1 MIADLWCEAIDNR
14 HEPADYNGEVSSMHA
29 SKTLTQCLAFA
40 TVLLGAIVSQV
51 AVAQAPQ
58 GALSPA
64 QRLFGAPG
72 LAGDEGDDE
81 RQPRGSSRS
90 RDRDFNF
97 KRRLDGSNWTE
108 SGDQRPEDTPDDA
121 HDFEDDAPLY
131 EDFSR
136 YIRDTT
142 GKQVSDALPLA
153 RSKAR
158 SPKLPETYVIGAG
171 DEVEVQ
177 VWGSLS
183 ARYKLRVDEAG
194 RVFVPE
200 VGSVQLEGVRASD
213 LTNVMTG
220 QFRRLFKGFE
230 LRAFIVSSRGVMI
243 LVTGHAAS
251 VGLKNISATHTL
263 LSATLSQ
270 ARPSPGGSRRFVE
283 FRRDGSPAKLID
295 LYCFFR
301 TECEAMPGSLKD
313 NDVIRVPP
321 RGKLVAVSGGVSRP
335 GIYELTESEGV
346 NDLLRYAGGLSVV
359 ADANRINLYSFAEP
373 TRGDRMLQTT
383 AVGNICP
390 GRGGVAPASCTS
402 LRDGDYLDVQL
413 HLALVRGSITIV
425 APGVDPIKLEHRPGM
440 KLLDVL
446 SPPFDRLIPR
456 KTLSTMNAGAFATL
470 QDLDDRLRR
479 LDLEALTLYR
489 RDSDKREYA
498 PISVNYRAA
507 ATDGRTG
514 ASNIELQEG
523 DVLVIED
530 QSEWKARRSEL
541 PMSVRVLGE
550 VGKPGRYRFVG
561 LKTLEDVL
569 TMAGGLTPDAAVWN
583 AVILRQSDGRTSV
596 GREVLDQALKT
607 ITAHQLRQEAM
618 NSDKVIGAT
627 TITKDDRKSGTVQTL
642 GNRAKAEVLELM
654 KDRELIYLSS
664 RGDPVSRDIK
674 LAPNDIVLIPP
685 VQDTYSCQ
693 GAFFKPGEFMI
704 GKGAVSVSDA
714 AKRCGLIDEMSPN
727 VYHFV
732 SRQNRICRVGWFS
745 SCPDVE
751 SGDVVVAVPEV
762 VTKRGAA
769 AFLEWM
775 DIVIKPL
782 TALAT
787 LKVLTD

>member
-1 MIADLWCEAIDNR
+1 
-14 HEPADYNGEVSSMHA
+14 MHA

-40 TVLLGAIVSQV
+40 ILLFGAIVSQV
-51 AVAQAPQ
+51 AVAQSSQ
-58 GALSPA
+58 GTLSPA
-64 QRLFGAPG
+64 QRLFGSPG
-72 LAGDEGDDE
+72 LGDEDEDE
-81 RQPRGSSRS
+81 RQARGASRLG
-90 RDRDFNF
+90 DRDLNF
-97 KRRLDGSNWTE
+97 KRSMDGSRWNWDDSAE
-108 SGDQRPEDTPDDA
+108 QRP
-121 HDFEDDAPLY
+121 HDLADETEQFEDDAPLY

-142 GKQVSDALPLA
+142 GKYVSDALPLA

-158 SPKLPETYVIGAG
+158 SPKLPETYLIGPG
-171 DEVEVQ
+171 DEIEIQ

-213 LTNVMTG
+213 LSNVMSG

-243 LVTGHAAS
+243 LVTGHASS
-251 VGLKNISATHTL
+251 VGLKSISATHSL

-283 FRRDGSPAKLID
+283 FRREGSPAKLID

-301 TECEAMPGSLKD
+301 TECEAMPATLKD

-335 GIYELTESEGV
+335 GIYELKDSEGV
-346 NDLLRYAGGLSVV
+346 SDLLRYAGGLSVV
-359 ADANRINLYSFAEP
+359 ADAGRVNLYSFAEP
-373 TRGDRMLQTT
+373 TSGDRVLKTT
-383 AVGNICP
+383 ALSGLCT
-390 GRGGVAPASCTS
+390 GAGGAATASCTA
-402 LRDGDYLDVQL
+402 LRDGDYLDIQL
-413 HLALVRGSITIV
+413 HLPLVRGAITIV

-456 KTLSTMNAGAFATL
+456 KTLGTMNAGAFATL

-489 RDSDKREYA
+489 RDADKREYA
-498 PISVNYRAA
+498 PIAVNYRAA
-507 ATDGRTG
+507 ATQGLAG
-514 ASNIELQEG
+514 ASNIELQDG

-561 LKTLEDVL
+561 LKTLDEVL
-569 TMAGGLTPDAAVWN
+569 NMAGGLTPDAAVWN
-583 AVILRQSDGRTSV
+583 AVILRLSDGRTSV

-618 NSDKVIGAT
+618 NSDKAAAVGAT
-627 TITKDDRKSGTVQTL
+627 TIVKDDRKSGTVQTL

-664 RGDPVSRDIK
+664 RGDPISRDIR
-674 LAPNDIVLIPP
+674 LSPNDIVLIPP

-704 GKGAVSVSDA
+704 GKGAVSVKDA

-732 SRQNRICRVGWFS
+732 SRQNRICRLGWFS